1 MTDNLN
7 KIIDAALNNNINLS
21 LDLLVS
27 ITDRETTSN
36 DLIDLLCMYINTSKK
51 FEKKE
56 DVKALCE
63 LGRKVEILTK
73 KINYIQQKYKESVT
87 SNIRTSEEL
96 AKVKQKET
104 DKTCKIIEL
113 TQKIKNLQRVIQIEN
128 LCVGKRI

>member
-1 MTDNLN
+1 MTIGAFPEYWSKNSAHSSR
-7 KIIDAALNNNINLS
+7 I
-21 LDLLVS
+21 

-104 DKTCKIIEL
+104 DKTCKI
-113 TQKIKNLQRVIQIEN
+113 KKNKKDLQAF
-128 LCVGKRI
+128 

>member
-56 DVKALCE
+56 DVKALWGV
-63 LGRKVEILTK
+63 L
-73 KINYIQQKYKESVT
+73 
-87 SNIRTSEEL
+87 
-96 AKVKQKET
+96 
-104 DKTCKIIEL
+104 
-113 TQKIKNLQRVIQIEN
+113 
-128 LCVGKRI
+128 

>member
-63 LGRKVEILTK
+63 LGRKVVTIATSVASCDIK
-73 KINYIQQKYKESVT
+73 KPHRAT
-87 SNIRTSEEL
+87 L
-96 AKVKQKET
+96 
-104 DKTCKIIEL
+104 
-113 TQKIKNLQRVIQIEN
+113 
-128 LCVGKRI
+128 GGPP

>member
-51 FEKKE
+51 FDKKE

-104 DKTCKIIEL
+104 D
-113 TQKIKNLQRVIQIEN
+113 
-128 LCVGKRI
+128 

>member
-87 SNIRTSEEL
+87 T
-96 AKVKQKET
+96 
-104 DKTCKIIEL
+104 
-113 TQKIKNLQRVIQIEN
+113 
-128 LCVGKRI
+128 